1 MKRDVDLARQLLFDL
16 EAQGAD
22 CSLGALRTGLA
33 HDAEERVRYHVRLL
47 IDAGLVKEIDRT
59 TAATP
64 CVRLTNAGHEF
75 IELAR
80 SEGRWRKATWVV
92 QQHTGGASLTVLR
105 ALLTKW
111 AVQAVASARGY
122 RPRRRRSDPYRVNY
136 YRAAAHQAYD
146 DPRAF
151 AAYDE
156 YDPRRLRERP
166 DYREQFDWPER
177 FERDFAHENGNVG
190 EPTVGLS
197 LPIQMV

>member
-16 EAQGAD
+16 EAQGAE
-22 CSLGALRTGLA
+22 CSLSALRTGLA

-59 TAATP
+59 AAATP

-80 SEGRWRKATWVV
+80 SEGRWRKAVWIV
-92 QQHTGGASLTVLR
+92 QQHTGGTSLTVLR

-136 YRAAAHQAYD
+136 YRGPSRHVFDEPYTYGE
-146 DPRAF
+146 
-151 AAYDE
+151 YDE

-166 DYREQFDWPER
+166 DYRESFDWPER
-177 FERDFAHENGNVG
+177 FERDVVRENGEVS
-190 EPTVGLS
+190 EPTVGVS

>member
-16 EAQGAD
+16 EAQGAE
-22 CSLGALRTGLA
+22 CSLSALRTGLA

-59 TAATP
+59 AAATP

-75 IELAR
+75 LELAR
-80 SEGRWRKATWVV
+80 GEGRWRKAVWVV
-92 QQHTGGASLTVLR
+92 QQQTGGTSLTVLR

-111 AVQAVASARGY
+111 AVQSVSTARGY
-122 RPRRRRSDPYRVNY
+122 RPRRRPSRYRVNY
-136 YRAAAHQAYD
+136 YRRPSRTIID
-146 DPRAF
+146 DRYAF
-151 AAYDE
+151 EPYGE

-166 DYREQFDWPER
+166 DYREPFEWPER
-177 FERDFAHENGNVG
+177 YEQEYMRENSEAS
-190 EPTVGLS
+190 EPSVGLS